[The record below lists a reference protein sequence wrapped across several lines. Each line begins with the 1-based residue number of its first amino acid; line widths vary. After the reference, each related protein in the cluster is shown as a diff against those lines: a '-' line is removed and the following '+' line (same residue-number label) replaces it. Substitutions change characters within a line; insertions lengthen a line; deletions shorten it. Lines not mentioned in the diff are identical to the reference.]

1 MVVDKQVSAAAA
13 GGAPPVL
20 PSGEQATQWSA
31 LVDGALARPPSAAVL
46 SVLDEQQRR
55 LPPSAAREAHLAAL
69 REGAALVVTGQQV
82 GLFLG
87 PLYTIYKAA
96 TAVRL
101 AQQLTQETG
110 HPCAPLFWLQT
121 EDHDRAEVDH
131 CFLPGADGGPPKR
144 VALADDGLPAGV
156 PLAHRRLGDSV
167 LPCLDALEH
176 AVEGLPHAAATVE
189 LFRSAYQP
197 ERTFAQAFSE
207 VLATFFAAD
216 GLLVLDPR
224 DGRLQR
230 EAAPL
235 YRHCLERASELS
247 TLLQRQSAALASA
260 GAPTPVHV
268 RPGSP
273 LFFFHPQGGEGPRY
287 RLDPL
292 GGLDPLD
299 GHREA
304 ADRFALVGGSGEVT
318 RAAVAAQLEQE
329 PLAFSSSALLRPLL
343 QDSLLPTVAL
353 VGGPSELSYLAQLPP
368 LYAALGV
375 TAARPLRR
383 HGFYL
388 LDQPLR
394 RTLARLGLEAKTLV
408 EADEATI
415 EGLLA
420 RRAAG
425 DDELTP
431 EALETKLL
439 VELEAGLDAFEPHA
453 RALDAALEAGVEK
466 TRQSVRR
473 SVGRLVGRYQRTLA
487 QRDDVARARLAR
499 ARTALCP
506 LGTPQERVLS
516 LPYFLA
522 AHGAEALR
530 SRLLEAI
537 SEPAAGHTL
546 ELEL

>member
-1 MVVDKQVSAAAA
+1 MVVDEEVSAAAVR
-13 GGAPPVL
+13 GASPAPAR
-20 PSGEQATQWSA
+20 EQATGWAA
-31 LVDGALARPPSAAVL
+31 LVEGALARPPSAAVL
-46 SVLDEQQRR
+46 AVLEEQQRR
-55 LPPSAAREAHLAAL
+55 LPPSVARETHLAAL

-87 PLYTIYKAA
+87 PLYTLYKAA

-110 HPCAPLFWLQT
+110 RPCVPLFWLQT

-131 CFLPGADGGPPKR
+131 CFLPGADGGPPQR

-167 LPCLDALEH
+167 LLCLDALEQ
-176 AVEGLPHAAATVE
+176 AVAGLPHAAATVE

-197 ERTFAQAFSE
+197 ERTFARAFAE

-224 DGRLQR
+224 DARLQR
-230 EAAPL
+230 AAAPL
-235 YRHCLERASELS
+235 YRHCLERAPELS
-247 TLLQRQSAALASA
+247 ALLQRQSEALAAA
-260 GAPTPVHV
+260 GAPVPVHV

-273 LFFFHPQGGEGPRY
+273 LFFFHPGGAEGPRY

-292 GGLDPLD
+292 D
-299 GHREA
+299 GDHASAE
-304 ADRFALVGGSGEVT
+304 RFALVGGSGQVT
-318 RAAVAAQLEQE
+318 RVALAAQLERE

-353 VGGPSELSYLAQLPP
+353 IAGPSELDYLAQLPP

-394 RTLARLGLEAKTLV
+394 RTLSRLGLEAKTLV
-408 EADEATI
+408 EADASTL

-425 DDELTP
+425 DDEPTP

-439 VELEAGLDAFEPHA
+439 AELEAGLDAFEPRA
-453 RALDAALEAGVEK
+453 RALDPAVEAGVEK
-466 TRQSVRR
+466 TRLSVRR
-473 SVGRLVGRYQRTLA
+473 SVGRLVGRYQRALA
-487 QRDDVARARLAR
+487 QRDEVARARLER

-506 LGTPQERVLS
+506 LGAPQERVYS
-516 LPYFLA
+516 LPSFLA
-522 AHGAEALR
+522 AQGAEALR
-530 SRLLEAI
+530 SRLLDAI
-537 SEPAAGHTL
+537 GEPAAGRTL